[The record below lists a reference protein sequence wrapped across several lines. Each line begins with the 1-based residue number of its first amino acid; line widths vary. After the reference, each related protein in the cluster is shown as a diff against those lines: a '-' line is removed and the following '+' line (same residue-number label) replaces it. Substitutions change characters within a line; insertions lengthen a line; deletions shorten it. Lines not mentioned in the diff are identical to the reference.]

1 MLVAG
6 LDIGSRSIELL
17 ILEKGKIIFSQ
28 ETPTTFDPLSQCH
41 KLLRGRSWDEMAVTG
56 YGRKLYSRDHEAL
69 TVSEI
74 KAHALGARRLFPDC
88 RSILDI
94 GGQDTKALT
103 LDENGN
109 LLKFEMND
117 RCAAG
122 TGKFL
127 EFMARGMEMSLDEFG
142 NYALDGRPG
151 VTVNSMCTVFAES
164 EATSLMAQGKR
175 PQDIALALHNSVAK
189 RSLAMLKRV
198 GLKLPLA
205 FSGGVA
211 KNPCMVQLINLALGD
226 NCLIAEAPEM
236 VGALGAAWFAA
247 QKNRLPWADANS

>member
-1 MLVAG
+1 MPAAG
-6 LDIGSRSIELL
+6 LDIGSRSIELV
-17 ILEKGKIIFSQ
+17 ILEKGKITFSQ
-28 ETPTTFDPLSQCH
+28 KLDTTFDPLSQCQ
-41 KLLRGRSWDEMAVTG
+41 KLLKGKSWDEMAVTG
-56 YGRKLYSRDHEAL
+56 YGRKLYSREHEVL

-103 LDENGN
+103 LNENGD

-127 EFMARGMEMSLDEFG
+127 EFMARGMGVALEEFG
-142 NYALDGRPG
+142 GYALKGRPG
-151 VTVNSMCTVFAES
+151 VKVNSMCTVFAES

-175 PQDIALALHNSVAK
+175 PQDIALSLHDSVAK

-198 GLKLPLA
+198 GLRLPLV

-211 KNPCMVQLINLALGD
+211 NNPCLVDLLNQSLGQECMVS
-226 NCLIAEAPEM
+226 ESPEM
-236 VGALGAAWFAA
+236 IGALGAACLAS
-247 QKNRLPWADANS
+247 QKNRSVRTETDG